1 MKGKGNTLENTTFQ
15 AAFAFEK
22 TGSAEKA
29 VKKYEVILKKNP
41 LHIDA
46 AARLLIL
53 YRKSKQTAIEV
64 KFLKKII
71 NDHGAHI
78 ESSQREWIKSH
89 KKLANDSKPL
99 AKMLGL
105 LNAKEL
111 PFYEHEVLQKWKKR
125 LELLERSFSSAE
137 KKKSKN

>member
-1 MKGKGNTLENTTFQ
+1 MKEKRGTWEIQNFQ
-15 AAFAFEK
+15 DALAHEK
-22 TGSAEKA
+22 TDSVEMAIQNYKA
-29 VKKYEVILKKNP
+29 ILKKNP

-53 YRKSKQTAIEV
+53 YRKSKQTATEV

-71 NDHGAHI
+71 DSHEAHI
-78 ESSQREWIKSH
+78 ESAQREWIKSH
-89 KKLANDSKPL
+89 QKLANDSKPL

-125 LELLERSFSSAE
+125 LELLEHKLPSALE
-137 KKKSKN
+137 KNPKN